1 MAVNDCCC
9 CCCCCSVELCVP
21 DIFIIDVVMLPLL
34 FAVGITLNPLL
45 LFVTNDVHDDDNLV
59 GELILRFI
67 LFFRLPPQQNNIGCV
82 EIVFGYWDVELNCNP
97 MEVGVSLETFL
108 SRNSFF
114 SSLASSF
121 HSITS
126 IS

>member
-1 MAVNDCCC
+1 MVAVND

-67 LFFRLPPQQNNIGCV
+67 LFFRLPPQNKCCV
-82 EIVFGYWDVELNCNP
+82 EVVFGIGMLN
-97 MEVGVSLETFL
+97 
-108 SRNSFF
+108 
-114 SSLASSF
+114 
-121 HSITS
+121 
-126 IS
+126 